1 VNITVT
7 DTNYQIRTHTWSIV
21 IIKTLLDDKII

>member
-7 DTNYQIRTHTWSIV
+7 DVQDHQIQTHTWSIV
-21 IIKTLLDDKII
+21 IIKTLLND